1 MKIENGL
8 GKFFGGPIIDLL
20 SEFCGIME
28 AQSFSNLN
36 HTIKVHHV
44 SRTYCDRFE
53 TNYTAHAFLIAAT
66 AISLEQ
72 ISLDFESHSL
82 TC

>member
-8 GKFFGGPIIDLL
+8 GKFFAGPIIDLL
-20 SEFCGIME
+20 SEFRGIME
-28 AQSFSNLN
+28 AQSVSNLN

-53 TNYTAHAFLIAAT
+53 MNYTTHAFLIAAT

-72 ISLDFESHSL
+72 ILDFESHSL
-82 TC
+82 PG